1 MSAAASC
8 DRSTGMYHSER
19 RVHQRYPISL
29 EVEYQLLDA
38 TGVKRKGIGRTVN
51 ISSSGILV
59 HLEENQSNVNSIQLS
74 VKWPFLLDGLVPLQ
88 WIVRGNI
95 VRADGDSL
103 AVEVINHAFH
113 TAGKEGRNTRNQR

>member
-95 VRADGDSL
+95 VRADGASL